1 MHKEEKQ
8 VRLFVDTANVEDIR
22 KANDMGVICG
32 VTTNPSLIAKEGRDF
47 KEVIK
52 EITSIVDGPISG
64 EVKATT
70 TDAEGMIA
78 EGREIAAIHPNMVVK
93 IPMTVEGLKAVK
105 VLAAEGIK
113 TNVTLVF
120 SVNQA
125 LLAARAGATYVSPF
139 VGRLDDINMSGVDLI
154 RDIAEVFDIHDIKT
168 EIISASIR
176 NPVHVTESA
185 LAGAH
190 IATVPYKVIEQM
202 TKHPLT
208 DQGIAKFQAD
218 YKAVFGE

>member
-1 MHKEEKQ
+1 MK
-8 VRLFVDTANVEDIR
+8 FFIDTANVDDIR
-22 KANDMGVICG
+22 KANDMGVISG

-47 KEVIK
+47 GEVIR

-78 EGREIAAIHPNMVVK
+78 EGREIANIHPNMVVK
-93 IPMTVEGLKAVK
+93 IPMTVEGLKATK
-105 VLAAEGIK
+105 VLSSEGIK
-113 TNVTLVF
+113 TNVTLIF
-120 SVNQA
+120 TANQA
-125 LLAARAGATYVSPF
+125 LLAAEAGATYVSPF
-139 VGRLDDINMSGVDLI
+139 LGRLDDISQAGIDLI
-154 RDIAEVFDIHDIKT
+154 RTIADIFEIYGYDT
-168 EIISASIR
+168 EIIAASVR
-176 NPVHVTESA
+176 NPVHVTDCA
-185 LAGAH
+185 LAGAD
-190 IATVPYKVIEQM
+190 IATVPYAVIENM

>member
-1 MHKEEKQ
+1 MK
-8 VRLFVDTANVEDIR
+8 FFIDTASVEEIK

-70 TDAEGMIA
+70 EDADGMIR

-93 IPMTVEGLKAVK
+93 IPLTVEGLKACK
-105 VLAAEGIK
+105 VLSKEGVK
-113 TNVTLVF
+113 TNLTLIF
-120 SVNQA
+120 SANQA

-139 VGRLDDINMSGVDLI
+139 LGRLDDINTRGVDLI
-154 RDIAEVFDIHDIKT
+154 REIADIFSVAGIET
-168 EIISASIR
+168 EIIAASVRTPI
-176 NPVHVTESA
+176 HVTDCA
-185 LAGAH
+185 LAGAD
-190 IATVPYKVIEQM
+190 IATIPYKVIEQM

-208 DQGIAKFQAD
+208 DAGIEKFKKD
-218 YKAVFGE
+218 YMAVFGE

>member
-1 MHKEEKQ
+1 MK
-8 VRLFVDTANVEDIR
+8 FFIDTAKIEDIK

-32 VTTNPSLIAKEGRDF
+32 VTTNPSLIAKEGRVF
-47 KEVIK
+47 EEVIA
-52 EITSIVDGPISG
+52 EIAEIVDGPISG

-70 TDAEGMIA
+70 TDAAGMIE
-78 EGREIAAIHPNMVVK
+78 EGKAIAAIHPNMVVK

-105 VLAAEGIK
+105 ALTALGIK

-120 SVNQA
+120 SANQA

-139 VGRLDDINMSGVDLI
+139 LGRLDDISTRGIDLI
-154 RDIAEVFDIHDIKT
+154 AEIVTIFEAAGDIDT
-168 EIISASIR
+168 QIIAASIR
-176 NPVHVTESA
+176 HPMHVTECA

-202 TKHPLT
+202 VNHPLT
-208 DQGIAKFQAD
+208 TAGIEKFRLD
-218 YKAVFGE
+218 YEAVFGKA

>member
-1 MHKEEKQ
+1 MK
-8 VRLFVDTANVEDIR
+8 FFIDTANVEEIR

-47 KEVIK
+47 NEVIQ

-70 TDAEGMIA
+70 VDAEGMIA
-78 EGREIAAIHPNMVVK
+78 EGREIAKIHPNMVVK
-93 IPMTVEGLKAVK
+93 IPMTAEGLKAVK
-105 VLAAEGIK
+105 VLSAEGIK
-113 TNVTLVF
+113 TNVTLIF
-120 SVNQA
+120 SANQA
-125 LLAARAGATYVSPF
+125 IMAANAGATYVSPF
-139 VGRLDDINMSGVDLI
+139 VGRLDDINETGVELI
-154 RDIAEVFDIHDIKT
+154 RQIAEIFDIYGYET
-168 EIISASIR
+168 EIIAASIR
-176 NPVHVTESA
+176 NTIHVTDCA

-190 IATVPYKVIEQM
+190 IATIPFKVIEQM

-208 DQGIAKFQAD
+208 TQGIEKFQAD

>member
-1 MHKEEKQ
+1 MKF
-8 VRLFVDTANVEDIR
+8 FVDTAKIEDIK

-32 VTTNPSLIAKEGRDF
+32 VTTNPSLIAKEGGRSQED
-47 KEVIK
+47 VLK
-52 EITSIVDGPISG
+52 EIASIVDGPISG

-70 TDAEGMIA
+70 VDAEGMIK

-105 VLAAEGIK
+105 VLSAEGIK
-113 TNVTLVF
+113 TNVTLIF
-120 SVNQA
+120 SANQA

-139 VGRLDDINMSGVDLI
+139 VGRLDDISMPGIDLI
-154 RDIAEVFDIHDIKT
+154 QTITEIFAVHGIET
-168 EIISASIR
+168 EIIAASIR
-176 NPVHVTESA
+176 NATHIIDCA
-185 LAGAH
+185 LAGAD
-190 IATVPYKVIEQM
+190 IATVPYSVLEQM

>member
-1 MHKEEKQ
+1 MK
-8 VRLFVDTANVEDIR
+8 FFIDTANVEDIR

-32 VTTNPSLIAKEGRDF
+32 VTTNPALIAKEGRDF

-52 EITSIVDGPISG
+52 EITDIVDGPISG

-70 TDAEGMIA
+70 VDAEGMIR

-93 IPMTVEGLKAVK
+93 IPMTVEGLKACK
-105 VLAAEGIK
+105 VLSSEGIK

-120 SVNQA
+120 SANQA
-125 LLAARAGATYVSPF
+125 LLAAEAGATYVSPF
-139 VGRLDDINMSGVDLI
+139 LGRLDDISQPGIDLI
-154 RDIAEVFDIHDIKT
+154 RTIAEIFDIYGYET
-168 EIISASIR
+168 QIIAASVR
-176 NPVHVTESA
+176 NTIHVTDCA

-208 DQGIAKFQAD
+208 DAGIEKFKKD
-218 YKAVFGE
+218 YIAVFGE

>member
-1 MHKEEKQ
+1 MK
-8 VRLFVDTANVEDIR
+8 FFIDTANVEDIR

-47 KEVIK
+47 NEVIK

-70 TDAEGMIA
+70 VDAEGMIR

-93 IPMTVEGLKAVK
+93 IPMTAEGLKAVK
-105 VLAAEGIK
+105 VLSSEGIK
-113 TNVTLVF
+113 TNVTLIF
-120 SVNQA
+120 TANQA
-125 LLAARAGATYVSPF
+125 LLAAEAGASYVSPF
-139 VGRLDDINMSGVDLI
+139 LGRLDDINQPGIDLV
-154 RDIAEVFDIHDIKT
+154 RTIAEIFSIYGYET
-168 EIISASIR
+168 EIIAASVR
-176 NPVHVTESA
+176 NPIHVTDCA
-185 LAGAH
+185 LAGAD

-208 DQGIAKFQAD
+208 DQGIEKFQAD
-218 YKAVFGE
+218 YKAVFRE

>member
-1 MHKEEKQ
+1 M
-8 VRLFVDTANVEDIR
+8 RFFIDTAKVEDIR

-47 KEVIK
+47 EEVIK
-52 EITSIVDGPISG
+52 EITTIVDGPISG

-78 EGREIAAIHPNMVVK
+78 EGREIAKIHPNMVVK

-105 VLAAEGIK
+105 VLASEGIK
-113 TNVTLVF
+113 TNVTLIF
-120 SVNQA
+120 TANQA

-139 VGRLDDINMSGVDLI
+139 LGRLDDISVRGVDLI
-154 RDIAEVFDIHDIKT
+154 REIAEIFDVAGDIDT
-168 EIISASIR
+168 QIIAASIR
-176 NPVHVTESA
+176 NPIHVTDCA
-185 LAGAH
+185 LAGAD
-190 IATVPYKVIEQM
+190 IATVPYAVIEQM

-208 DQGIAKFQAD
+208 DAGIVKFQAD